1 MVASLLSLVSGLF
14 ALAGKVFE
22 WLYARELVDAGKTQQ
37 QLKDLAMQIRN
48 AQVAVA
54 AREAVRATIAADPDS
69 LPDDDPFLRD

>member
-22 WLYARELVDAGKTQQ
+22 WLYARQMIDAGKTQQ
-37 QLKDLAMQIRN
+37 QLKDLSAQIKD

-54 AREAVRATIAADPDS
+54 ARETIRSTLAAHPDRVS
-69 LPDDDPFLRD
+69 DDDGFRRD